1 MSHTILIKDILSAHL
16 RAGGAMFSNQYPN
29 MSAWRSMS
37 KAHIYKMNLSK
48 AGSRLD
54 YQLFNLFSPM
64 FSSKM
69 YLQTIHL
76 TMQ

>member
-37 KAHIYKMNLSK
+37 KARVYKMNLSK
-48 AGSRLD
+48 ATSRLD
-54 YQLFNLFSPM
+54 YQLLNLFSPM